1 MDKTMKKVLLWG
13 GRSKARV
20 IIEMISEI
28 YGSSAE
34 VVAIFDKTLSKPT
47 FSSNIKHYS
56 KNFDINDICKQS
68 THFIICMGGE
78 HGYARYL
85 TAKKL
90 EEAGLK
96 PLSLIS
102 KYCILDKLE
111 CVGSGLQAMPGA
123 VAHKF
128 SIIGDQ
134 CILNTN
140 STIDHECIIGN
151 GVHIMGSASVAG
163 CVTIGD
169 YSTVGTN
176 ATILPNIKVGN
187 NVFIGAGAVVTCDI
201 SDNEVVVGVPAKFL
215 KSFSPEIDLSP
226 FD

>member
-1 MDKTMKKVLLWG
+1 MKKILLWG

-20 IIEMISEI
+20 IVEMINEI

-34 VVAIFDKTLSKPT
+34 VVGIFDKTLTKPT

-56 KNFDINDICKQS
+56 QNFKLNAICKQS

-102 KYCILDKLE
+102 EYSILDKLE
-111 CVGSGLQAMPGA
+111 CVGSGLQTMPGA

-128 SIIGDQ
+128 STIGDQ

-163 CVTIGD
+163 CVKIGN

-176 ATILPNIKVGN
+176 ATILPNVKIGN
-187 NVFIGAGAVVTCDI
+187 NVFVGAGAVVTRDI
-201 SDNEVVVGVPAKFL
+201 PDNEVVVGVPAKFL
-215 KSFSPEIDLSP
+215 RRFSPEIDLSP

>member
-1 MDKTMKKVLLWG
+1 MKKILLWG
-13 GRSKARV
+13 GRSKARI
-20 IIEMISEI
+20 IIEMINEI
-28 YGSSAE
+28 YGPSAE
-34 VVAIFDKTLSKPT
+34 VVAIFDKTLTKPT
-47 FSSNIKHYS
+47 FNSNIKHYS
-56 KNFDINDICKQS
+56 QNFNLNDICKQS

-90 EEAGLK
+90 EEVGLK

-102 KYCILDKLE
+102 KYSILDKLE

-163 CVTIGD
+163 CVKIGD

-187 NVFIGAGAVVTCDI
+187 NVFVGAGAVVTCDV
-201 SDNEVVVGVPAKFL
+201 SDNEVVVGVPARFL
-215 KSFSPEIDLSP
+215 RYFSPEVDLSS

>member
-1 MDKTMKKVLLWG
+1 MKKILLWG
-13 GRSKARV
+13 GRSKAKV
-20 IIEMISEI
+20 IIEMINEI

-34 VVAIFDKTLSKPT
+34 VVAIFDKTLTKPT
-47 FSSNIKHYS
+47 FRSNIKHYS
-56 KNFDINDICKQS
+56 QNFDLNDICKQS

-85 TAKKL
+85 TAKKF
-90 EEAGLK
+90 EGIGLK

-102 KYCILDKLE
+102 KYSILDKLE

-123 VAHKF
+123 IAHKF

-140 STIDHECIIGN
+140 STIDHDCIIVN

-163 CVTIGD
+163 CVKIGN
-169 YSTVGTN
+169 YSTIVTN
-176 ATILPNIKVGN
+176 ATILPNISLGN

-201 SDNEVVVGVPAKFL
+201 SDNKVVAGVPAKFL
-215 KSFSPEIDLSP
+215 RYFTPEIDLSP

>member
-1 MDKTMKKVLLWG
+1 MDKTMKKILLWG

-20 IIEMISEI
+20 IVEMINEI

-34 VVAIFDKTLSKPT
+34 VVGIFDKTLTKPT

-56 KNFDINDICKQS
+56 QNFKLNAICKQS

-90 EEAGLK
+90 EESGLK

-102 KYCILDKLE
+102 EYSILDKLE
-111 CVGSGLQAMPGA
+111 CVGSGLQTMPGA

-128 SIIGDQ
+128 SKIGDQ

-140 STIDHECIIGN
+140 STIDHECTIGN

-163 CVTIGD
+163 CVKIGD

-176 ATILPNIKVGN
+176 ATILPNVKVGN
-187 NVFIGAGAVVTCDI
+187 NVFIGAGAVVTRDI
-201 SDNEVVVGVPAKFL
+201 SDNEVVVGVPAKFFRY
-215 KSFSPEIDLSP
+215 FSPEIDLSP

>member
-1 MDKTMKKVLLWG
+1 MKKVLLWG

-34 VVAIFDKTLSKPT
+34 VVAIFDKTLTKPT
-47 FSSNIKHYS
+47 FNSNIKHYS
-56 KNFDINDICKQS
+56 QNFDINDVCKQS

-163 CVTIGD
+163 CVKIGD

-176 ATILPNIKVGN
+176 ATILPNITVGK

-215 KSFSPEIDLSP
+215 RSFSPEIDLSA
-226 FD
+226 FE